1 LTDALISPI
10 SINALALTVRAT
22 PHVFDPAMT
31 AEIELNWA
39 SELSRNPTLFNG
51 SAFLF
56 DRFDLDENAG
66 SLHAEA
72 APTDYATFL
81 FWRRNRDRLPLKHI
95 FPVGAIVTSDRKL
108 VVGRMSR
115 HTANP
120 GRLYPPAGSFDADDL
135 ARAPDGSGTLDP
147 DRNIARE
154 LAEEIG
160 IDTRDLMP
168 RDGLLLLPSNPGA
181 YALIRVL
188 GTSQSAHDLQ
198 AGLLRHIANDPH
210 QELDDILFLD
220 FATRLAANVTMPYVN
235 HLLAYLEAPE

>member
-1 LTDALISPI
+1 MTDALSPTPI
-10 SINALALTVRAT
+10 KSLTLAVRAE
-22 PHVFDPAMT
+22 PHVFEPEIA
-31 AEIELNWA
+31 AEIEVNWA
-39 SELSRNPTLFNG
+39 SEVARNPTLFNG

-56 DRFDLDENAG
+56 DRFDLNEASG
-66 SLHAEA
+66 TLRAEA
-72 APTDYATFL
+72 APTNYATFL
-81 FWRRNRDRLPLKHI
+81 FWRANRDRLPLKHV
-95 FPVGAIVTSDRKL
+95 FPVGAIVTGDRKL

-135 ARAPDGSGTLDP
+135 ERTDDGTGTLDP

-160 IDTRDLMP
+160 VDTRALIP
-168 RDGLLLLPSNPGA
+168 HENFVLLPSSPGA

-188 GTSQSAHDLQ
+188 GTEQTAHDMQ
-198 AGLLRHIANDPH
+198 AGLLRHITSDPQ

-220 FATRLAANVTMPYVN
+220 FATRLAADVTMPYVN
-235 HLLAYLEAPE
+235 HLLAYLLATG